1 MEHLISLRNI
11 SGSIPTST
19 PKWKTLMRMMNKT
32 MMVSAFLNK
41 ITHYQLDN
49 GDDDDDLDK

>member
-1 MEHLISLRNI
+1 
-11 SGSIPTST
+11 
-19 PKWKTLMRMMNKT
+19 MRMMNKT

>member
-1 MEHLISLRNI
+1 
-11 SGSIPTST
+11 
-19 PKWKTLMRMMNKT
+19 MRMMNKT

-41 ITHYQLDN
+41 ITHNQLDN